1 MNFSLFI
8 HSLSFITL
16 ISVQFP
22 AQGQVIT
29 RSEIDSIMNPG
40 LLRGEE
46 VLHFDSTEMN
56 VGHLSEDDAPVTYC
70 FRFRNV
76 SKETVILTRLSTSCG
91 CTDASFNKASVSPG
105 DVGEI
110 RLVFNPFEQAGILNK
125 HVFVYTNLSKKK
137 PVAKLSLIGKVL
149 PTANQWVDYP
159 HAFGSALRLR
169 STHVQFREMTY
180 TTIRSERLVC
190 VNSGETPLK
199 LSALMIPRYAK
210 LHTEPSV
217 IAPGQ
222 EADIVITIDGKL
234 MPPTVK
240 TEFSFPVVAEGIN
253 TKPSERTIQVK
264 VSLKK

>member
-1 MNFSLFI
+1 MKFSLFI
-8 HSLSFITL
+8 YSLVFITL

-22 AQGQVIT
+22 AQGQVLT
-29 RSEIDSIMNPG
+29 RSEIDSIINPA
-40 LLRGEE
+40 LLEGEE

-76 SKETVILTRLSTSCG
+76 SKETVTLTRIYTSCG
-91 CTDASFNKASVSPG
+91 CTEATFNKALVRPG
-105 DVGEI
+105 ETGEI
-110 RLVFNPFEQAGILNK
+110 RLIFDPFEQAGILNK
-125 HVFVYTNLSKKK
+125 HTFVYTNLSKKE
-137 PVAKLSLIGKVL
+137 PVAKLTLIGKVL

-159 HAFGSALRLR
+159 YAFGSALRLGR
-169 STHVQFREMTY
+169 ATVHFQEMTY
-180 TTIRSERLVC
+180 IAMRSERLVC
-190 VNSGETPLK
+190 VNSGKTPLK

-222 EADIVITIDGKL
+222 AADVVITIDGKL

-240 TEFSFPVVAEGIN
+240 TEFSFPIVVDGIN